1 MKKALIV
8 GALISLQVTACTI
21 AQTENNYTLTGDN
34 NTITGTD
41 TINTEKSTDVDAGA
55 AASQNGSAAVTK

>member
-21 AQTENNYTLTGDN
+21 AQTENNYTLNGDH

>member
-41 TINTEKSTDVDAGA
+41 TINTKKSTDVDAGA

>member
-41 TINTEKSTDVDAGA
+41 TINTQKSTDVDTSA
-55 AASQNGSAAVTK
+55 AASQSGAAGVKK